1 MMPIAQASRV
11 AAAAPRPSDGEA
23 RRGYDVTCVRSVFR
37 ISNLF
42 LRPRLWQFEI

>member
-1 MMPIAQASRV
+1 MYVCIHKPILEASRV
-11 AAAAPRPSDGEA
+11 YVAA
-23 RRGYDVTCVRSVFR
+23 VRSVFK